1 MTLKR
6 SNNNTQTIKRLQF
19 FKTTTLN
26 SLINV
31 ETLIKGQGGK
41 NILIGKKACQGC

>member
-1 MTLKR
+1 MTHKR
-6 SNNNTQTIKRLQF
+6 LNDNTQTTKRLQF
-19 FKTTTLN
+19 FKTITLN

-41 NILIGKKACQGC
+41 NILIGKKASQGC

>member
-6 SNNNTQTIKRLQF
+6 SNINAQTIKRLQF

-31 ETLIKGQGGK
+31 ETLIRGQGGK
-41 NILIGKKACQGC
+41 NISIDKKACQGC